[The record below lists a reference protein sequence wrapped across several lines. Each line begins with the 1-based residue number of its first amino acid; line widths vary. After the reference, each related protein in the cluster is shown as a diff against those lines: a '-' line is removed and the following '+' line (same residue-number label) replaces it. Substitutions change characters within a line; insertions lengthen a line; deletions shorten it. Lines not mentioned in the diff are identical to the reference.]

1 MFYHIYRLF
10 ELYNHILFVFI
21 AIIYN
26 NFFTVNTSEKGLSMS
41 LFMTDAFA
49 RLRTS
54 GLISLCL
61 INGPAVGGGSE
72 LTTVCDYR

>member
-1 MFYHIYRLF
+1 
-10 ELYNHILFVFI
+10 
-21 AIIYN
+21 
-26 NFFTVNTSEKGLSMS
+26 MS
-41 LFMTDAFA
+41 LFMTDAFT

-72 LTTVCDYR
+72 LITVCDYRYTIISHCLEAYVLSYCFIVNSYFSLSSNCINSMIDD

>member
-1 MFYHIYRLF
+1 
-10 ELYNHILFVFI
+10 
-21 AIIYN
+21 
-26 NFFTVNTSEKGLSMS
+26 MS
-41 LFMTDAFA
+41 LFMTDAFT

-72 LTTVCDYR
+72 LITVCDYR